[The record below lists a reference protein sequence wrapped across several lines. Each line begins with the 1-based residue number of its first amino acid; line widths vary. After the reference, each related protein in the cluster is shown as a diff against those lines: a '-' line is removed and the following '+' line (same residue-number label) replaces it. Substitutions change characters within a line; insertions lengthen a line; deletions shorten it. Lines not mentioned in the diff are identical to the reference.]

1 MSGCFVVEDAGES
14 SSESMLLQIHLH
26 DHSRRLEN
34 LDLLLVVGEGH
45 VNDVV
50 EDFRW
55 LFVFGL
61 AVVTKLMINEI
72 LVRNR

>member
-1 MSGCFVVEDAGES
+1 MPGGFVVENVSES
-14 SSESMLLQIHLH
+14 SSESMLLQSHLH
-26 DHSRRLEN
+26 DRSRRLEN
-34 LDLLLVVGEGH
+34 LNLLFVMGEGH

-61 AVVTKLMINEI
+61 AVVAKLMIN
-72 LVRNR
+72 